1 MNALPFTITSISNV
15 DLTGWTIE
23 HYYNVLCLTD
33 QYNYHYLRDFP
44 GLEPLL
50 RESHPELFIDIQP
63 RQPEI
68 PF

>member
-1 MNALPFTITSISNV
+1 MSTLPFTITSISNI

-23 HYYNVLCLTD
+23 HEQNLLCLTN
-33 QYNYHYLRDFP
+33 QYSYYYLCDFP

-50 RESHPELFIDIQP
+50 RESYPELFIDIQP
-63 RQPEI
+63 KQPDI